1 MGCGLPLKL
10 FYIIYK
16 LIISVKEWSEKK
28 WNSCVFSM
36 QGKRENN
43 EDRAV
48 IETVEMVEGA
58 GSGDTVD
65 IWAVMDGHGGHVS

>member
-1 MGCGLPLKL
+1 
-10 FYIIYK
+10 
-16 LIISVKEWSEKK
+16 
-28 WNSCVFSM
+28 M